1 MPVSFKCLVEYCL
14 NCLISFGLVSLIQKE
29 MFCLGIKD
37 KEFTW

>member
-1 MPVSFKCLVEYCL
+1 MSVSFKCLVEYCL

-29 MFCLGIKD
+29 MFFLGIKD